1 MTLTQTAALTKRGLV
16 LFAIFIMGSIVAFTS
31 YKIYKT
37 YYYQPPPPPEEQPTT
52 KFGILPRPNIPESS
66 SSAALT
72 YSLDTQTG
80 SFPNFPKLAKV
91 YFVPQLGTTL
101 LAPEKVQQLATILGF
116 PNGPTV
122 ESVTQY
128 HFTDSN
134 GGNLTIDLNSA
145 NFNFDRP
152 ATDSAELSQLT
163 LDNQDKTISD
173 FKNYLTNKNLIED
186 SLSNGRGAVTYNSSS
201 QNTSDHALVTIWP
214 EDLESQTSKSMK
226 LPILTPSY
234 NQGLI
239 KATVTKAPLEK
250 YKYVSVDFTFWNA
263 DSNSAS
269 TYPLKKVD
277 QAYSE
282 LLKNQAF
289 IIQKPEKQPISVS
302 KVYLAYLETKNYSP
316 YIQPIYVFEGIN
328 FAAYVPAIADNF
340 LSK

>member
-16 LFAIFIMGSIVAFTS
+16 LFAIFIMGSIVAFTG
-31 YKIYKT
+31 YRIYKT
-37 YYYQPPPPPEEQPTT
+37 YYYQAPPPPEEQPTT
-52 KFGILPRPNIPESS
+52 KFGTLPKPNLPESS
-66 SSAALT
+66 SSATLT

-101 LAPEKVQQLATILGF
+101 LAPEKVQKLATILGF

-134 GGNLTIDLNSA
+134 GGKLTIDLNSA
-145 NFNFDRP
+145 NFSFDRP
-152 ATDSAELSQLT
+152 ATNSAQLSQPT
-163 LDNQDKTISD
+163 LDNQDKIISD
-173 FKNYLTNKNLIED
+173 FKTYLTNKNLLQD

-214 EDLESQTSKSMK
+214 QDLESQTSKSLK

-239 KATVTKAPLEK
+239 SATVTKASQEMF
-250 YKYVSVDFTFWNA
+250 KYVSVDFTFWNA
-263 DSNSAS
+263 DPNSAS

-282 LLKNQAF
+282 LQKGIAF
-289 IIQKPEKQPISVS
+289 IVQKPDKQPISVS
-302 KVYLAYLETKNYSP
+302 KIYLAYLETKDYSP
-316 YIQPIYVFEGIN
+316 YIQPIYVFEGPD
-328 FAAYVPAIADNF
+328 FDAYVPAIADNF